1 MARKSILLSDP
12 SVRDMNEAQWLFEY
26 HALQTRER
34 QSVDLVTSMFRA
46 LVRAMRHTLITV
58 LGLDLIRTWYAAG
71 VRDKAKL
78 EALKEETPYIPAVYI
93 FGDPDRIDKLT
104 GLDDG
109 LTDEE
114 REAEEERI
122 RQMNEAIRRGALE
135 QEIPAYREPYKLT
148 DTLEFREQYKAR
160 FGREFPAE
168 LLKQRAEEAKAAKAA
183 EAAKAEEAPKTDE
196 ALAAEAAPAKPTAP
210 PGPVVG
216 RPIGKV

>member
-12 SVRDMNEAQWLFEY
+12 SVRNMNEAQWLFEY
-26 HALQTRER
+26 HALQARER

-46 LVRAMRHTLITV
+46 LVRALRHTLITV

-114 REAEEERI
+114 RDAEEARI
-122 RQMNEAIRRGALE
+122 RQVNEAIRSGALE

-148 DTLEFREQYKAR
+148 DTVEFREQYKAR

-168 LLKQRAEEAKAAKAA
+168 LLKQKAEQASAEQATAEQAAAKA
-183 EAAKAEEAPKTDE
+183 
-196 ALAAEAAPAKPTAP
+196 PADSAP